1 MLSTVDRHVIARDR
15 NVVRVDFSGEPD
27 PPTPCFPGANGL
39 RVGESK
45 DETAETIDPALFG
58 VSRLV
63 DRKIRLVSGA
73 ILTLDVVV
81 GEPARQAFHYHCAR

>member
-15 NVVRVDFSGEPD
+15 NVVRVDFSREPD
-27 PPTPCFPGANGL
+27 PPTPCFPGANGP

-58 VSRLV
+58 VSCVAQNRRCMRSRTATNAQLMP
-63 DRKIRLVSGA
+63 K
-73 ILTLDVVV
+73 
-81 GEPARQAFHYHCAR
+81 